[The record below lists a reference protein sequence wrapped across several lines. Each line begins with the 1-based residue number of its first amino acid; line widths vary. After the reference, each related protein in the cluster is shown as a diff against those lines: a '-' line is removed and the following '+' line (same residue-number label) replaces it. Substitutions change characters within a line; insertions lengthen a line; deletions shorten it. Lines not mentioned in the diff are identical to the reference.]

1 MCQSGTG
8 SFSIFDQEDKK
19 NKPREYIKQLK
30 VYPLLKMFNIDVLKK
45 RMLSLLYATRELN
58 GVNDQVAKKLTVQ
71 HQMSKPILAVKCL
84 RYP

>member
-8 SFSIFDQEDKK
+8 SFLIFDQEGKK
-19 NKPREYIKQLK
+19 NKLRECIKQLK

-58 GVNDQVAKKLTVQ
+58 GVNDQVDNGVNDQVAKKF
-71 HQMSKPILAVKCL
+71 
-84 RYP
+84 